1 MPKPGNTREATQAS
15 NLYGTTLPNSAGG
28 SVPDAGAAPAMGG
41 ISLLTGLLLALSFLI
56 KIIAP

>member
-15 NLYGTTLPNSAGG
+15 NLYRTTLPNSVGG
-28 SVPDAGAAPAMGG
+28 SVPDAAPAPVMGSA
-41 ISLLTGLLLALSFLI
+41 SLLAGLLLALSFLI